1 MKQKMSF
8 RLDVDNDETSEEP
21 TLAEMTAKAI
31 ELLGGSDQGFV
42 LFVES
47 ALVDKVLD
55 NLLIRGCP
63 LLADIIYGQL
73 LKPG

>member
-8 RLDVDNDETSEEP
+8 RLDVDNETSKEP
-21 TLAEMTAKAI
+21 TLAEMTAKAV

-55 NLLIRGCP
+55 NLLIWGCP
-63 LLADIIYGQL
+63 LLADIIYGEP